1 MSVSIKE
8 FIEGLPKAELH
19 LHIEGSFEPE
29 LMFEI
34 AQRNQKKIRFK
45 SVEEVREAYNFS
57 NLQDFLDIYYEG
69 MNVLTTEQDYY
80 DLTWAYLR
88 KVYLENVIH
97 TEIMFDPQGH
107 TDRGIPFDTVINGID
122 RALKDAQSKL
132 GMTTVL
138 IMSFLRHLDEETAF
152 RTLEDGLRHQD
163 KITAIGLDSSELGNP
178 PSKFE
183 RVYKKAKEAGFQLVA
198 HAGEEGPAE
207 YVWEA
212 LKLLNIDRL
221 DHGNR
226 CLEDAELVREIASR
240 KMGLTVCPLS
250 NLKLCVVDDL
260 KKHPLRI
267 MLEKGLKPSINSDDP
282 AYFGGH
288 MNANY
293 LATAEALNL
302 SKEELAEI
310 AKISFETSFL
320 PDEQKAECI
329 KTVDDY
335 LKANS

>member
-1 MSVSIKE
+1 MNLEAFIK
-8 FIEGLPKAELH
+8 GLPKAELH

-34 AQRNQKKIRFK
+34 AQRNNINIRFN
-45 SVEEVREAYNFS
+45 SVEEVKDAYNFS

-80 DLTWAYLR
+80 DLTWAYLT
-88 KVYLENVIH
+88 KVHSENVVH

-107 TDRGIPFDTVINGID
+107 TDRGIEFDTVINGIW
-122 RALKDAQSKL
+122 RAMKDAESQL
-132 GMTTVL
+132 GMTSLL
-138 IMSFLRHLDEETAF
+138 IMSFLRHLDEESAMK
-152 RTLEDGLRHQD
+152 TLEDGLRHKD
-163 KITAIGLDSSELGNP
+163 KIAAVGLDSSELGNP
-178 PSKFE
+178 PTKF
-183 RVYKKAKEAGFQLVA
+183 KNAFAKAREAGFKLVA

-212 LKLLNIDRL
+212 LNDLNVDRV

-226 CLEDAELVREIASR
+226 SLDDEKLVEELVNR

-260 KKHPLRI
+260 KDHPLRT
-267 MLEKGLKPSINSDDP
+267 MLNKGLKASINSDDP

-288 MNANY
+288 MINNY
-293 LATAEALNL
+293 TAMAEALNL
-302 SKEELAEI
+302 SKAELAEF

-320 PDEQKAECI
+320 SEDEKQKKISEI
-329 KTVDDY
+329 ESY
-335 LKANS
+335 LETNA

>member
-1 MSVSIKE
+1 MSVTIKE
-8 FIEGLPKAELH
+8 FIKGLPKAELH

-34 AQRNQKKIRFK
+34 AQRNKKKIRFK
-45 SVEEVREAYNFS
+45 SVEEVKEAYNFS

-80 DLTWAYLR
+80 ELTWAYLS

-97 TEIMFDPQGH
+97 AEIMFDPQGH

-138 IMSFLRHLDEETAF
+138 IMSFLRHLDEESAF
-152 RTLEDGLRHQD
+152 KTLEDGLRHQD

-183 RVYKKAKEAGFQLVA
+183 RVYKKAKEAGFKLVA
-198 HAGEEGPAE
+198 HAGEEGPVE

-212 LKLLNIDRL
+212 LNLLNIDRL

-226 CLEDAELVREIASR
+226 CLEDEELVKELASR

-250 NLKLCVVDDL
+250 NMKLCVVNDL
-260 KKHPLRI
+260 KEHPLKT
-267 MLEKGLKPSINSDDP
+267 MLQKGLKPSINSDDP

-293 LATAEALNL
+293 IATAEALNMT
-302 SKEELAEI
+302 KEELAEVTR
-310 AKISFETSFL
+310 ISFETSFL
-320 PDEQKAECI
+320 PEDQKEECI
-329 KTVDDY
+329 KVVDDY

>member
-1 MSVSIKE
+1 MNLEAFIK
-8 FIEGLPKAELH
+8 GLPKAELH

-34 AQRNQKKIRFK
+34 AQRNNINIRFN
-45 SVEEVREAYNFS
+45 SVEEVKEAYNFS

-80 DLTWAYLR
+80 DLTWAYLT
-88 KVYLENVIH
+88 KVHSENVVH

-107 TDRGIPFDTVINGID
+107 TDRGIPFDTVINGIWH
-122 RALKDAQSKL
+122 AMKDAESKL
-132 GMTTVL
+132 GMTSLL
-138 IMSFLRHLDEETAF
+138 IMSFLRHLDEESALK
-152 RTLEDGLRHQD
+152 TLEDGLRHKD
-163 KITAIGLDSSELGNP
+163 KITAVGLDSSELGNP
-178 PSKFE
+178 PTKF
-183 RVYKKAKEAGFQLVA
+183 KNAFDKAREAGFKLVA

-212 LKLLNIDRL
+212 LNELNVDRV

-226 CLEDAELVREIASR
+226 SLDDEKLVEELVNRN
-240 KMGLTVCPLS
+240 MGLTVCPLS

-260 KKHPLRI
+260 KDHPLKT
-267 MLEKGLKPSINSDDP
+267 MLNKGLKASINSDDP

-288 MNANY
+288 MINNY
-293 LATAEALNL
+293 TAMAEALDL
-302 SKEELAEI
+302 SKAELAEF

-320 PDEQKAECI
+320 PVEEKHKKIEEI
-329 KTVDDY
+329 ESY
-335 LKANS
+335 LKTNT

>member
-1 MSVSIKE
+1 MSKSLAE
-8 FIEGLPKAELH
+8 FVAGLPKAELH

-34 AQRNQKKIRFK
+34 AQRNKKQIRFN

-80 DLTWAYLR
+80 DLTWAYMS

-97 TEIMFDPQGH
+97 AEIMFDPQGH
-107 TDRGIPFDTVINGID
+107 TDRGIPFDTVIGGID

-138 IMSFLRHLDEETAF
+138 ILSFLRHLDEESAF
-152 RTLEDGLRHQD
+152 KTLEDGLRHQD
-163 KITAIGLDSSELGNP
+163 KITAIGLDSSEVGNP

-183 RVYKKAKEAGFQLVA
+183 RVYKKARGAGFKLVA

-212 LKLLNIDRL
+212 LNLLNIDRL

-226 CLEDAELVREIASR
+226 CLEDEKLVDELASR
-240 KMGLTVCPLS
+240 RMGLTVCPLS

-260 KKHPLRI
+260 KDHPLKT
-267 MLEKGLKPSINSDDP
+267 MLSKGLKPSINSDDP

-293 LATAEALNL
+293 LATAEALNMTR
-302 SKEELAEI
+302 KELAEV

-320 PDEQKAECI
+320 PEDQKAECI
-329 KTVDDY
+329 KVVDDY

>member
-8 FIEGLPKAELH
+8 FIEKLPKAELH

-34 AQRNQKKIRFK
+34 AQRNQKKIRFN

-80 DLTWAYLR
+80 DLTWAYLS

-107 TDRGIPFDTVINGID
+107 TDRGIAFDTVINGID
-122 RALKDAQSKL
+122 RALKDAQTKL

-138 IMSFLRHLDEETAF
+138 IMSFLRHLDEESAF
-152 RTLEDGLRHQD
+152 KTLEDGLRHQD
-163 KITAIGLDSSELGNP
+163 KIAAIGLDSSELGNP

-183 RVYKKAKEAGFQLVA
+183 RVYKKAKEAGFKLVA

-212 LKLLNIDRL
+212 LNLLDIDRL

-226 CLEDAELVREIASR
+226 CLEDEELVKELAKR

-260 KKHPLRI
+260 KKHPMRT
-267 MLEKGLKPSINSDDP
+267 MLEKSLKPSINSDDP
-282 AYFGGH
+282 SYFGGY

-302 SKEELAEI
+302 TKKELAEI

-320 PDEQKAECI
+320 PESQKAECI
-329 KTVDDY
+329 QTVDGY

>member
-1 MSVSIKE
+1 MSIND
-8 FIEGLPKAELH
+8 FIQGLPKAELH

-29 LMFEI
+29 LMFQI
-34 AQRNQKKIRFK
+34 AQRNNINIRFN
-45 SVEEVREAYNFS
+45 SVEEVKEAYNFS

-80 DLTWAYLR
+80 DLTCAYLT
-88 KVYLENVIH
+88 KVHSENVVH

-107 TDRGIPFDTVINGID
+107 TDRGIEFDTVINGIW
-122 RALKDAQSKL
+122 RAMKDAESQL
-132 GMTTVL
+132 GMTSLL
-138 IMSFLRHLDEETAF
+138 IMSFLRHLDEESALK
-152 RTLEDGLRHQD
+152 TLEDGLRHKD
-163 KITAIGLDSSELGNP
+163 KIAAVGLDSSELGNP
-178 PSKFE
+178 PTKF
-183 RVYKKAKEAGFQLVA
+183 KNAFAKARKAGFKLVA

-212 LKLLNIDRL
+212 LNDLNVDRV

-226 CLEDAELVREIASR
+226 SLDDEKLVEELVNR

-260 KKHPLRI
+260 KDHPLKT
-267 MLEKGLKPSINSDDP
+267 MLNKGLKASINSDDP

-288 MNANY
+288 MINNY
-293 LATAEALNL
+293 TAMAEALDL
-302 SKEELAEI
+302 SKAELAEF

-320 PDEQKAECI
+320 SEEEKKKKIEEI
-329 KTVDDY
+329 EGY
-335 LKANS
+335 LKTNT